1 MEFLLPLAV
10 ALALL
15 WLMTGR
21 TRKMQREAASFRS
34 NLGPG
39 QRVMTASGLLG
50 TVVAVEDDAVV
61 LEVAPGVTTRWVHAA
76 IAKAV
81 PTDEADETDDLDDD
95 ATSDVEVPDDASS
108 LTARDAAD
116 DDESRRRDDEDLR

>member
-50 TVVAVEDDAVV
+50 TVVAVHDDAVE
-61 LEVAPGVTTRWVHAA
+61 LEIAPGVTTRWVHAA

-81 PTDEADETDDLDDD
+81 PTDEPEDDGAVEDDGDDELQ
-95 ATSDVEVPDDASS
+95 VPDDASS
-108 LTARDAAD
+108 LVAPD
-116 DDESRRRDDEDLR
+116 DVDERRRDDEGPR